1 MVPIESWFVDQ
12 SDREQFNSFFQL
24 DNGIPI
30 ESWSVDQ
37 SDRELFNSFF
47 QLDNGAYRELVC

>member
-1 MVPIESWFVDQ
+1 MKQHSVKGRVKGQHECII
-12 SDREQFNSFFQL
+12 FQL